1 MYTLWWWH
9 EYWRHRDSR
18 SGKIDRSCRSTAQ
31 PVPRAGHSS
40 HQQLARPARRRHAGL
55 QRAPAALS
63 HTRDTARSPATI
75 VTVTHAKSS
84 SHLRHLRQ
92 TIVAA
97 LLLMLPLLPALGS
110 STERR
115 RAYAAPHGTHCA
127 ARTGA
132 PCFSADVAP
141 ILALSGSAQP
151 SNALSDMGYYI
162 AEQRSYTKVKSAL
175 LRYTLLSLSWA
186 FLSRSCLNVRFFF
199 DGEFWVCLGSTTLL
213 TRVYITAH
221 WAKQAPFLLHFFW

>member
-31 PVPRAGHSS
+31 PAPLAAASPAG
-40 HQQLARPARRRHAGL
+40 AAWRRHAGL

-97 LLLMLPLLPALGS
+97 LLLMLPLLPACLGQLYWEPPPPRL
-110 STERR
+110 TPRPTGLTAR
-115 RAYAAPHGTHCA
+115 RARPPGH
-127 ARTGA
+127 RVFQLML
-132 PCFSADVAP
+132 P
-141 ILALSGSAQP
+141 L
-151 SNALSDMGYYI
+151 YY
-162 AEQRSYTKVKSAL
+162 L
-175 LRYTLLSLSWA
+175 L
-186 FLSRSCLNVRFFF
+186 
-199 DGEFWVCLGSTTLL
+199 
-213 TRVYITAH
+213 
-221 WAKQAPFLLHFFW
+221 

>member
-1 MYTLWWWH
+1 MTRVLKTQRLEIWKNRPKLSQH
-9 EYWRHRDSR
+9 TTA
-18 SGKIDRSCRSTAQ
+18 STA
-31 PVPRAGHSS
+31 AGHSS
-40 HQQLARPARRRHAGL
+40 QQQQAGVAWRRHAGL
-55 QRAPAALS
+55 QRVPAALS

-162 AEQRSYTKVKSAL
+162 AEQRSFTKVKSAL

-213 TRVYITAH
+213 RVYITAH
-221 WAKQAPFLLHFFW
+221 WAKQAPFLWLIFVM